1 MEETTLH
8 SLYIPDLGTVVYEQF
23 RDRGIGE
30 DYPGELSQIVRGLTE
45 DEIDLNNLQELEP
58 GQEERVQSLLESQ
71 GGYGPVEFDYQDLEL
86 EEA

>member
-8 SLYIPDLGTVVYEQF
+8 SLHVPDLGTVIYEQV

-30 DYPGELSQIVRGLTE
+30 DYPGELSQAVRGLTE
-45 DEIDLNNLQELEP
+45 DETSLDNLQELEP
-58 GQEERVQSLLESQ
+58 GQEERVQTLLESQ
-71 GGYGPVEFDYQDLEL
+71 GGYGPVEFNYQDLEL